1 MQDTIILYDIENSPM
16 EMLAYAIERAKERKS
31 SSIRVLSD
39 WTVCHSQQKWQN
51 FFCSHEAVFIQ
62 IGRANTGKNSLD
74 HALFEAALAM
84 SEKERKCFIAVT
96 SDTDFAKL
104 AKDLHRNADTYVIG
118 IGCNKNDEMLKSVY
132 DEFYQ
137 YGPASI
143 NTKKIMK
150 SVIAL
155 DASVSD
161 RLRGIFRLLSDGE
174 KWVSL
179 GDLGNT
185 LKKKYPKFK
194 FPAQYPA
201 KLKNIIELHHAQFEM
216 KQIEAIYYVRER
228 NDALPNEC
236 EAFLPSEVEQSIKMD
251 DYGDIEMR
259 LRWKMA
265 LLMLHEG
272 INLPLVEKITDV
284 PGGEIEGLG
293 RLLEKIKE

>member
-16 EMLAYAIERAKERKS
+16 EMLAYAIAQAKARKS

-39 WTVCHSQQKWQN
+39 WTVCHNQQKWQN
-51 FFCSHEAVFIQ
+51 FFCSHEAIFIQ

-84 SEKERKCFIAVT
+84 SEKEQKCFVTVT

-104 AKDLHRNADTYVIG
+104 AKDLHRSADTYVIG

-137 YGPASI
+137 YGLVAES
-143 NTKKIMK
+143 TKKTMK

-161 RLRGIFRLLSDGE
+161 RLRSVFRLLSDGE
-174 KWVSL
+174 QWVSL

-201 KLKNIIELHHAQFEM
+201 KLKQIIELHHAQFEM
-216 KQIEAIYYVRER
+216 KQIKETFYLREKH
-228 NDALPNEC
+228 DALPVEIEEKLPKAE
-236 EAFLPSEVEQSIKMD
+236 EAALNMYAHS
-251 DYGDIEMR
+251 DIEMR

-284 PGGEIEGLG
+284 PSGEIEGLVH
-293 RLLEKIKE
+293 LLNKIKQ